1 MTYAITQSCCA
12 DASCISVCPV
22 NCIHPT
28 PDEPDF
34 GTTDRLYID
43 PRACIGCGACAD
55 ACPVDAVFPIDKLT
69 GELSVHA
76 EINRERFSEIP
87 ASYPWGQP
95 QFPRSLPTDAA
106 APKVAVVGTGPA
118 AGYAVQSLLRSTDA
132 EITLID
138 RMTTPGGL
146 IKFGV
151 APDHPSTKQ
160 IEHTFA
166 TSYKHPRVRMHL
178 GVEVG
183 RHISHAELTEHHNA
197 VIYAVG
203 APGHRTLGLPGE
215 DLPGTLAAREFVAWC
230 NGHPDMAADAV
241 ELSSERVVIV
251 GNGNV
256 ALDAARLLLSDPDEL
271 AGTPIAEHALAAL
284 RKSKVREVVLL
295 ARRGPEHAAY
305 TRSEWIGIQQRLAGR
320 IVVDGHG
327 GAGEVIAAAA
337 EGSTAGLLRD
347 LPVED
352 VDWDRAP
359 AGDRRLVLRFSSA
372 PAEVVGDAQVR
383 ALRVGDGSGS
393 RDLDAGMVLWSVG
406 SRGVRIPQLPF
417 DEASGV
423 IPNEAGRVQPG
434 TYVVGW
440 AKRGAAGGIGANRAC
455 AAETVDALIDDA
467 AAGRLHAAPKNAK
480 SFNKL
485 LRSRK

>member
-12 DASCISVCPV
+12 DASCVSVCPV

-55 ACPVDAVFPIDKLT
+55 ACPVDAVFPVDKLT

-76 EINRERFSEIP
+76 EINRERFTDVP
-87 ASYPWGQP
+87 AEHPWGEP
-95 QFPRSLPTDAA
+95 HFPRSLPSHAA
-106 APKVAVVGTGPA
+106 APSVAVVGTGPA

-146 IKFGV
+146 INYGV

-160 IEHTFA
+160 IGRTFA
-166 TSYKHPRVRMHL
+166 TSFKHPRVRMHL

-183 RHISHAELTEHHNA
+183 RHVSHAELTEHHNA
-197 VIYAVG
+197 VVYAVG
-203 APGHRTLGLPGE
+203 APGHRTPGLPGE
-215 DLPGTLAAREFVAWC
+215 DLPGTLAAREFVGWC
-230 NGHPDMAADAV
+230 NGHPDVAADAV
-241 ELSSERVVIV
+241 DLSAERVVVV

-271 AGTPIAEHALAAL
+271 VGTPIAEHALAAL
-284 RKSKVREVVLL
+284 RTSRVREVVLL
-295 ARRGPEHAAY
+295 ARRGPEHAAF
-305 TRSEWIGIQQRLAGR
+305 TPSEWVGIQHRLAGR

-327 GAGEVIAAAA
+327 GAGEAIAGAEDGPAA
-337 EGSTAGLLRD
+337 LLRG

-352 VDWDRAP
+352 VDWDWAP
-359 AGDRRLVLRFSSA
+359 AGDRRLVLRFTSA
-372 PAEVVGDAQVR
+372 PSEVLGTTQVR
-383 ALRVGDGSGS
+383 AIRVGDGTAT
-393 RDLDAGMVLWSVG
+393 RDVETGLVLWSVG
-406 SRGVRIPQLPF
+406 SRGVQVPQLPF
-417 DEASGV
+417 DEKTGT
-423 IPNEAGRVQPG
+423 IPNTGGRVQPG

-440 AKRGAAGGIGANRAC
+440 AKRGAAGGIGANRSC
-455 AAETVDALIDDA
+455 ASETVDALLDDA
-467 AAGRLHAAPKNAK
+467 AAGRLHRPTKDGKA
-480 SFNKL
+480 FTKL
-485 LRSRK
+485 LRSRT